1 MSDIPSQYGQL
12 VKFDEAI
19 SNLKSKVQI
28 PTESYKDLLGH
39 IHARAFTVAGATKAE
54 LLNDLYKAVLAA
66 NENGETITE
75 FRARFDKAVSK
86 HGWSY
91 NGKRGWRTQVIYQ
104 NNKNTAR
111 AAGRWQQQER
121 VKHRRPYLLYLTA
134 GDSRVRPQHS
144 AWNYILLP
152 IEHNFWHT
160 HYPPNGWNCR
170 CKVVSLSDADIK
182 RMGLTVTPDSALKNY
197 QKPFTEVDP
206 TTGEEL
212 ERLPGIDLG
221 WDYNPGLAWLGAD
234 KATGQMLA
242 KLDHQIR
249 DVATPI
255 FNNAIN
261 EGQSY
266 FKSQVATI
274 AAKQSLGKPESGT
287 NLTLGHLHPNLFKT
301 VLDIAPETK
310 STLVVIDEAMIK
322 TAIQLIGFEQ
332 TTDLMK
338 LVQTQAESTFN
349 QSVLQYVA
357 NGILLTIEVG
367 PDMNRV
373 VAVKVLVTDEP

>member
-1 MSDIPSQYGQL
+1 MSDIPSLYGQL

-19 SNLKSKVQI
+19 SNLKSKVQV

-39 IHARAFTVAGATKAE
+39 IQARAFTVAGATKTE

-134 GDSRVRPQHS
+134 GDSRVRPQHN

-170 CKVVSLSDADIK
+170 C
-182 RMGLTVTPDSALKNY
+182 
-197 QKPFTEVDP
+197 
-206 TTGEEL
+206 
-212 ERLPGIDLG
+212 
-221 WDYNPGLAWLGAD
+221 
-234 KATGQMLA
+234 
-242 KLDHQIR
+242 
-249 DVATPI
+249 
-255 FNNAIN
+255 NAR
-261 EGQSY
+261 
-266 FKSQVATI
+266 
-274 AAKQSLGKPESGT
+274 
-287 NLTLGHLHPNLFKT
+287 
-301 VLDIAPETK
+301 
-310 STLVVIDEAMIK
+310 
-322 TAIQLIGFEQ
+322 FE
-332 TTDLMK
+332 
-338 LVQTQAESTFN
+338 F
-349 QSVLQYVA
+349 
-357 NGILLTIEVG
+357 G
-367 PDMNRV
+367 
-373 VAVKVLVTDEP
+373 

>member
-1 MSDIPSQYGQL
+1 MSDTQPQYGQL

-39 IHARAFTVAGATKAE
+39 IHARAFTVAGATKTE
-54 LLNDLYKAVLAA
+54 LLHDLYKDVLAA
-66 NENGETITE
+66 IENGETITD
-75 FRARFDKAVSK
+75 FRARFDKTVSK

-121 VKHRRPYLLYLTA
+121 IKHRRPYLLYLTA
-134 GDSRVRPQHS
+134 GDSRVRPQHN

-170 CKVVSLSDADIK
+170 CKVVSMSDADIK
-182 RMGLTVTPDSALKNY
+182 RMGITVTPDSALTSY
-197 QKPFTEVDP
+197 QKPIPEVDP
-206 TTGEEL
+206 KTGEEL

-249 DVATPI
+249 EVATPI
-255 FNNAIN
+255 FNAAIN
-261 EGQSY
+261 EGKDY
-266 FKSQVATI
+266 FKSQVST
-274 AAKQSLGKPESGT
+274 AAAVTRVSSLDKNT
-287 NLTLGHLHPNLFKT
+287 FVFRHP
-301 VLDIAPETK
+301 
-310 STLVVIDEAMIK
+310 
-322 TAIQLIGFEQ
+322 
-332 TTDLMK
+332 
-338 LVQTQAESTFN
+338 
-349 QSVLQYVA
+349 
-357 NGILLTIEVG
+357 
-367 PDMNRV
+367 
-373 VAVKVLVTDEP
+373 KVS

>member
-1 MSDIPSQYGQL
+1 MSDTPTMYGQL

-39 IHARAFTVAGATKAE
+39 IHARAFTVAGATKTE
-54 LLNDLYKAVLAA
+54 LLDDFYKAVLAA
-66 NENGETITE
+66 IENGETITD
-75 FRARFDKAVSK
+75 FRARFDKTVSK

-134 GDSRVRPQHS
+134 GDSRVRPQHN

-170 CKVVSLSDADIK
+170 CKVVSISDADIK
-182 RMGLTVTPDSALKNY
+182 RMGITVTPDSALKNY

-206 TTGEEL
+206 KTGEEL

-249 DVATPI
+249 EVATPI
-255 FNNAIN
+255 FNAAIN
-261 EGQSY
+261 EGKDY
-266 FKSQVATI
+266 FKSQVSTI
-274 AAKQSLGKPESGT
+274 AAKQALGKPESVT
-287 NLTLGHLHPNLFKT
+287 KLTLGHLHPKLFKT
-301 VLDIAPETK
+301 VLDVAPETR
-310 STLVVIDEAMIK
+310 STLVVIDEAMLK
-322 TAIQLIGFEQ
+322 TAIQIIGFEQ
-332 TTDLMK
+332 TTELMK
-338 LVQTQAESTFN
+338 LVQSQTNSTFN
-349 QSVLQYVA
+349 QSVLQFIA
-357 NGILLTIEVG
+357 NGIQITIQID

-373 VAVKVLVTDEP
+373 VEVKLVDV

>member
-66 NENGETITE
+66 NENGETITD

-170 CKVVSLSDADIK
+170 CKVVSLSNADIK
-182 RMGLTVTPDSALKNY
+182 RMGLTITPDSALKNY

-249 DVATPI
+249 KVATPI
-255 FNNAIN
+255 FNNTIN

-287 NLTLGHLHPNLFKT
+287 KLTLGHLHPNLFKT
-301 VLDIAPETK
+301 VLDIAPQTK

-322 TAIQLIGFEQ
+322 TAIQLIEFEQ
-332 TTDLMK
+332 TTQLMK
-338 LVQTQAESTFN
+338 LIQTQAESTFN
-349 QSVLQYVA
+349 HSVLLYVV
-357 NGILLTIEVG
+357 NGILITIEIG

-373 VAVKVLVTDEP
+373 VAVKQVDV

>member
-1 MSDIPSQYGQL
+1 MSDIPSQYGQI

-19 SNLKSKVQI
+19 SHLKSKVQI

-39 IHARAFTVAGATKAE
+39 IHARAFTVAGATKTE

-66 NENGETITE
+66 NENGETITD

-242 KLDHQIR
+242 KLDHHIR
-249 DVATPI
+249 EVATPI

-287 NLTLGHLHPNLFKT
+287 KLTLGHLHPNIFKT

-332 TTDLMK
+332 TTQLMK
-338 LVQTQAESTFN
+338 LIQTQVDSTFN

-373 VAVKVLVTDEP
+373 VAVKQVDV

>member
-28 PTESYKDLLGH
+28 PTEPYKDLLGH
-39 IHARAFTVAGATKAE
+39 IHARAFTVAGATKTE

-66 NENGETITE
+66 IENGETITD
-75 FRARFDKAVSK
+75 FRAHFDKAVSK

-91 NGKRGWRTQVIYQ
+91 NGRRGWRTQVIYQ

-212 ERLPGIDLG
+212 ERLPGIDIG
-221 WDYNPGLAWLGAD
+221 WDYNPGLAWLGSD

-249 DVATPI
+249 EVATPI

-287 NLTLGHLHPNLFKT
+287 KLTLGHLHPNLFKA
-301 VLDIAPETK
+301 VLDIAPEIK

-332 TTDLMK
+332 TTQLMK
-338 LVQTQAESTFN
+338 LVQTEADSTFN
-349 QSVLQYVA
+349 QSVLQFVV
-357 NGILLTIEVG
+357 NGILLTVEVG

-373 VAVKVLVTDEP
+373 VAVKQIDV

>member
-1 MSDIPSQYGQL
+1 MSDIPSKYGQL

-28 PTESYKDLLGH
+28 PTETYKDLLGH
-39 IHARAFTVAGATKAE
+39 IHARAFTVAGATKTE

-66 NENGETITE
+66 NENGETITD
-75 FRARFDKAVSK
+75 FRARFDKAVAK

-134 GDSRVRPQHS
+134 GDSRVRPQHN
-144 AWNYILLP
+144 AWNYILLS

-170 CKVVSLSDADIK
+170 CKIVSLSDADIK
-182 RMGLTVTPDSALKNY
+182 RMGLTVTSDSALKNY

-249 DVATPI
+249 EVATPI

-261 EGQSY
+261 EGQNY

-274 AAKQSLGKPESGT
+274 AAKQSLGKPESG
-287 NLTLGHLHPNLFKT
+287 
-301 VLDIAPETK
+301 
-310 STLVVIDEAMIK
+310 
-322 TAIQLIGFEQ
+322 
-332 TTDLMK
+332 
-338 LVQTQAESTFN
+338 
-349 QSVLQYVA
+349 
-357 NGILLTIEVG
+357 
-367 PDMNRV
+367 
-373 VAVKVLVTDEP
+373 

>member
-1 MSDIPSQYGQL
+1 MPDTTPQYGQL

-39 IHARAFTVAGATKAE
+39 IHARAFTVAGATKTE

-66 NENGETITE
+66 IENGETITE

-121 VKHRRPYLLYLTA
+121 LKHRRPYLLYLTA
-134 GDSRVRPQHS
+134 GDSRVRPQHN

-152 IEHNFWHT
+152 IEHNFWNT

-249 DVATPI
+249 EVATPI

-274 AAKQSLGKPESGT
+274 AAKQSLGKAESGT
-287 NLTLGHLHPNLFKT
+287 KLTLGHLHPNLFKT

-332 TTDLMK
+332 TTQLMK
-338 LVQTQAESTFN
+338 LIQTQADSTFN
-349 QSVLQYVA
+349 QSVVQYVV
-357 NGILLTIEVG
+357 NGILITVEVG
-367 PDMNRV
+367 SDMNRV
-373 VAVKVLVTDEP
+373 VAVKQVDV

>member
-1 MSDIPSQYGQL
+1 MSDTTPQYGQL

-28 PTESYKDLLGH
+28 PSESYKDLLGH
-39 IHARAFTVAGATKAE
+39 IHARAFTVAGATKTE
-54 LLNDLYKAVLAA
+54 LLNDLYKDVLTAI
-66 NENGETITE
+66 ENGETITD
-75 FRARFDKAVSK
+75 FRARFDKTIAK

-121 VKHRRPYLLYLTA
+121 IKHRRPYLLYLTA
-134 GDSRVRPQHS
+134 GDSRVRPQHN

-182 RMGLTVTPDSALKNY
+182 RMGLTVTPDSALTSY

-206 TTGEEL
+206 KTGEEL

-234 KATGQMLA
+234 KSTGQMLA

-249 DVATPI
+249 EVATPI
-255 FNNAIN
+255 FNAAIN
-261 EGQSY
+261 EGQNH
-266 FKSQVATI
+266 FKSQVAKV
-274 AAKQSLGKPESGT
+274 AAKQALGKPDSGT
-287 NLTLGHLHPNLFKT
+287 KLIIGYLHPKLFKS
-301 VLDIAPETK
+301 VLDVAPETK
-310 STLVVIDEAMIK
+310 STLVVIDEAMLK
-322 TAIQLIGFEQ
+322 TAIQVIGFEQ
-332 TTDLMK
+332 TTELMK
-338 LVQTQAESTFN
+338 LVQAQTNSTFN
-349 QSVLQYVA
+349 QSVLQFIA
-357 NGILLTIEVG
+357 NGIQVTIQVD
-367 PDMNRV
+367 PDMNRIV
-373 VAVKVLVTDEP
+373 EVKLLDV